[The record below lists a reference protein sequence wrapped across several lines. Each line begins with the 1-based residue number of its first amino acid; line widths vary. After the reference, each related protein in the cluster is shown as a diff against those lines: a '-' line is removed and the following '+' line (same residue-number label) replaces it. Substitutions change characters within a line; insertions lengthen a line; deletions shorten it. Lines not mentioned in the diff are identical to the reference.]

1 MKKVTKIASFINL
14 LMFTASVQ
22 MLGQGVT
29 MNQPTSTLNNSA
41 STATQNSILSYIMGW
56 VKWIVIVGIVVSI
69 GMTAFYFLTG
79 NKDKG
84 KTWAMGCVTGILIW
98 FLAPSILGAF
108 GITLNW

>member
-1 MKKVTKIASFINL
+1 MKKITKAAQFLTL
-14 LMFTASVQ
+14 LMFTAAVEMQSQ
-22 MLGQGVT
+22 NANLS
-29 MNQPTSTLNNSA
+29 QPGTSINNS
-41 STATQNSILSYIMGW
+41 STTTTQNSILSYIMGW
-56 VKWIVIVGIVVSI
+56 MKWIVIVGIVISI

-84 KTWAMGCVTGILIW
+84 KVWAMGCVTGILIW